1 MGGESGADLVGGNLH
16 RAQGLVDGQ
25 CYGYITFLACKFNE
39 VQKYITEVHYTYQL
53 QPMILSQRAFR
64 KMSPEMQTLITDAG
78 RDAFAE
84 YVEALQSYI
93 KR

>member
-1 MGGESGADLVGGNLH
+1 M
-16 RAQGLVDGQ
+16 
-25 CYGYITFLACKFNE
+25 
-39 VQKYITEVHYTYQL
+39 QKYITEVHYTYQL